1 MINKEISNYSYINI
15 KVYLNIKQ
23 KSNVGQSIE
32 KIFNEYKIRLAL
44 NMDYVNSQIQKNNSS
59 HFYKSKFNLEYLH
72 QFKLL
77 MGNLTIDEM
86 IEFID
91 NSIESKGIKIEE
103 SKKNIKLI
111 LISTIKAYPNVEL
124 ILNEKNIIDNIIN
137 EINGMKINY

>member
-1 MINKEISNYSYINI
+1 MSDDE
-15 KVYLNIKQ
+15 LND
-23 KSNVGQSIE
+23 NQSIE
-32 KIFNEYKIRLAL
+32 KIFNEYKIRLAS
-44 NMDYVNSQIQKNNSS
+44 NMDYVNIQIQKNNSS
-59 HFYKSKFNLEYLH
+59 HFYESKFNLEYLH

-91 NSIESKGIKIEE
+91 NSIELKGIKIEE